1 MLRTHHRFFRL
12 LFQLSDGLVVGVCWL
27 LAYFVRF
34 YYPFP
39 GMTQVEPV
47 PIEAYLNSTL
57 LLVFVWYL
65 GLQIS
70 GAYKSWRMEKFGPE
84 LFTLLKASAIGFLV
98 FVTYSHFTAREELS
112 RLVMTLFLAFV
123 VLGLSLS
130 RSLLRTGLKM
140 LRRRGLN
147 QRYLLLVGDPK
158 LALAMKK
165 RLLENQELGIQVLGI
180 VPVGSNLDFS
190 GWPESERVGR
200 VEDLESIAQKL
211 EANYVAICLRNEDSQ
226 QMDAVLDSLMNLNV
240 DIKIVPDISQY
251 SILGFEVE
259 EFDGLPLLSL
269 NQSPV
274 LGWNAVLKRVS
285 DVAYALV
292 ALLVFSP
299 VMLFVTI
306 AIKLSSRGPIF
317 YTQERM
323 GLDGKTFNMI
333 KFRSMRIDAESNT
346 GAVWAAKD
354 DDRVTWIGRLIRKT
368 SLDELPQ
375 LFNVLKGE
383 MSCVGPR
390 PERPVFVEKFKKEI
404 PGYMLRHK
412 VKAGMTGWAQVNG
425 LRGNTSLE
433 ARIEYDLFY
442 ITHWSMWLDLKIMF
456 LTIFKGFV
464 SPHAY

>member
-12 LFQLSDGLVVGVCWL
+12 LFQLSDALVVGLCWL
-27 LAYFVRF
+27 LAYYVRF
-34 YYPFP
+34 YQPIDGIP
-39 GMTQVEPV
+39 QVEIAPFDS
-47 PIEAYLNSTL
+47 YLNATL
-57 LLVFVWYL
+57 LIMFVWYL
-65 GLQIS
+65 GLQLS
-70 GAYKSWRMEKFGPE
+70 GAYKSWRMETFGAE
-84 LFTLLKASAIGFLV
+84 LFTLIKASAIGFLV

-112 RLVMTLFLAFV
+112 RWVMFLFFV
-123 VLGLSLS
+123 FAIFGLCAS
-130 RSLLRTGLKM
+130 RSLLRGGLKF

-147 QRYLLLVGDPK
+147 QRYLLLVGDPQ

-165 RLLENQELGIQVLGI
+165 RMIENHELGIQVLGI
-180 VPVGSNLDFS
+180 VPVGSNSNLA
-190 GWPESERVGR
+190 GWQKNEVLGTTE
-200 VEDLESIAQKL
+200 ELESIAQKL
-211 EANYVAICLRNEDSQ
+211 GANYVSICLRNEDASR
-226 QMDAVLDSLMNLNV
+226 MDSILNSLMNLNI

-269 NQSPV
+269 NQSPI
-274 LGWNAVLKRVS
+274 LGWNAVLKRIS
-285 DVAYALV
+285 DIVFGSLALT
-292 ALLVFSP
+292 LFSP
-299 VMLFVTI
+299 VMLFITL

-317 YTQERM
+317 YYQERM
-323 GLDGKTFNMI
+323 GLDGQTFFMI
-333 KFRSMRIDAESNT
+333 KFRSMRIDAESKS
-346 GAVWAAKD
+346 GAVWAAQN
-354 DDRVTWIGRLIRKT
+354 DDRVTWIGKLTRKT

-412 VKAGMTGWAQVNG
+412 VKAGMTGWAQING
-425 LRGNTSLE
+425 LRGNTSLQ
-433 ARIEYDLFY
+433 ARIEHDLYY
-442 ITHWSMWLDLKIMF
+442 ITHWSLWLDIKILF